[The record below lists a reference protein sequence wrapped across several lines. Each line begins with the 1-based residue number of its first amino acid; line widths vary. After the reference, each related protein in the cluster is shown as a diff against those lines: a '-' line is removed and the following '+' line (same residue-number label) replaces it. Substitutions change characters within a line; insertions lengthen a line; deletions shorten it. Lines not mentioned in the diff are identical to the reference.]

1 MNLSNHHIRI
11 DYFLFFLFFI
21 KFNRTI
27 QKSMILK
34 EDSIVSKKNYIRTSN
49 DFYVGECIL
58 LKFLVESFD
67 SSLDPLSISRI
78 FLSQW
83 TVFNWSEYFNSFG

>member
-1 MNLSNHHIRI
+1 
-11 DYFLFFLFFI
+11 
-21 KFNRTI
+21 
-27 QKSMILK
+27 MILK

-78 FLSQW
+78 FLSQ
-83 TVFNWSEYFNSFG
+83 